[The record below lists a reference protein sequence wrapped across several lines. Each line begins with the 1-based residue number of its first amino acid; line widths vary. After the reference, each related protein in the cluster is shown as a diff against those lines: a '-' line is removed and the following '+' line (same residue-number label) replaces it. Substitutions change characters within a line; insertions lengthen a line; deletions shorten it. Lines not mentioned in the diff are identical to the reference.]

1 MDNNTMDRDAAA
13 AAWTASPPNKE
24 PTLATRMVRLG
35 LRCAPNWLRHQVLGY
50 RPEYNLRRHGPLYCG
65 IYVTFRCNLACS
77 WCVNPPLPEGT
88 CLDDYEA
95 DVESV
100 ARILDHPLMRT
111 VAHIN
116 LTGGEPLTNKN
127 IGGIIRL
134 IRRRGFLVGMVTNGL
149 LLENRVDELLDA
161 GIADVR
167 VSMYHNTVDRLATVL
182 PKLRGKL
189 SVATSYIILKTELH
203 QRPEA
208 IEKAV
213 QMSMESG
220 AVGTRLNFYMPA
232 GQHGEEELVYEDDP
246 ALADL
251 RARLKSRFPDYRI
264 YWRSALQ
271 RTIASGKDKTCRQPW
286 ENFHVDARGNLGLC
300 CRYCFPNR
308 NDRREPVRAARR
320 GPAEF
325 ASLEDHARGDP
336 RSQPGGAQGVRP
348 LSLPKQR
355 HGCAQGA
362 RQPLADADPQ
372 ETGRPPGQRQGP
384 GHRFGID
391 RRGPPGMGG
400 RGKRS

>member
-35 LRCAPNWLRHQVLGY
+35 LRCAPNWLRHHVLGY

-100 ARILDHPLMRT
+100 ARILAHPLMRT

-182 PKLRGKL
+182 PQLRGKL

-308 NDRREPVRAARR
+308 KAGGNLFEQPVGELLNSQALKTMRAAILDPSPVVPKECINCLYLSSDTAARKVLDSPLPTLIRKKLAGRKAKARPPVR
-320 GPAEF
+320 GPA
-325 ASLEDHARGDP
+325 
-336 RSQPGGAQGVRP
+336 
-348 LSLPKQR
+348 
-355 HGCAQGA
+355 
-362 RQPLADADPQ
+362 
-372 ETGRPPGQRQGP
+372 
-384 GHRFGID
+384 
-391 RRGPPGMGG
+391 
-400 RGKRS
+400 